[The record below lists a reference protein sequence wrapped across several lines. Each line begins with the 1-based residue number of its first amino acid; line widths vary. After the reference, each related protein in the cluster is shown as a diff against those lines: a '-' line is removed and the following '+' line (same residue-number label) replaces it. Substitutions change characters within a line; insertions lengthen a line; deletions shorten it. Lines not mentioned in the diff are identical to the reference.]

1 MPQTHRLAEQV
12 IAELTAQN
20 RTLTTVE
27 SCTGGLVF
35 ATMTDIAGSS
45 AVMERGFITYSN
57 QAKRDLVGVAEK
69 TLIAHGAVSE
79 EVAAEMAMGGYRLSA
94 DGALAVAL
102 TGIAGPGGGSL
113 AKPVGLVY
121 IAVADKARC
130 SVFKNHFSGS
140 RAAIRS
146 AAVASAL
153 TEISNF
159 MA

>member
-1 MPQTHRLAEQV
+1 MPQTHRLAEQI

-35 ATMTDIAGSS
+35 ATITDIAGSS

-57 QAKRDLVGVAEK
+57 QAKQDLVGVAEE

-130 SVFKNHFSGS
+130 SLPLSP
-140 RAAIRS
+140 
-146 AAVASAL
+146 
-153 TEISNF
+153 ISD
-159 MA
+159 

>member
-57 QAKRDLVGVAEK
+57 QAKQDLVGVAEE

-159 MA
+159 MV

>member
-94 DGALAVAL
+94 DSALAVAL

-130 SVFKNHFSGS
+130 SVFKYHFSGS

-146 AAVASAL
+146 AAVMSAL
-153 TEISNF
+153 TEITNF

>member
-12 IAELTAQN
+12 IADLTAQN
-20 RTLTTVE
+20 RSLTTVE

-57 QAKRDLVGVAEK
+57 QAKQDLVGVAEE

-130 SVFKNHFSGS
+130 SVFKHHFSGS

-153 TEISNF
+153 TEISHF

>member
-57 QAKRDLVGVAEK
+57 QAKQDLVGVAEE

-130 SVFKNHFSGS
+130 SVFKYHFSGS

-146 AAVASAL
+146 AAVMSAL
-153 TEISNF
+153 TEITNF

>member
-69 TLIAHGAVSE
+69 TLIAHGAV
-79 EVAAEMAMGGYRLSA
+79 
-94 DGALAVAL
+94 
-102 TGIAGPGGGSL
+102 
-113 AKPVGLVY
+113 
-121 IAVADKARC
+121 
-130 SVFKNHFSGS
+130 
-140 RAAIRS
+140 
-146 AAVASAL
+146 
-153 TEISNF
+153 
-159 MA
+159 

>member
-1 MPQTHRLAEQV
+1 MPQTYRLAEQV
-12 IAELTAQN
+12 IADLTAQN

-57 QAKRDLVGVAEK
+57 QAKQDLVGVAEE

-159 MA
+159 MT

>member
-1 MPQTHRLAEQV
+1 MPQTHRLAEQI
-12 IAELTAQN
+12 IAELTAKN

-57 QAKRDLVGVAEK
+57 QAKQDLVGVAEE

-153 TEISNF
+153 TEITNF

>member
-1 MPQTHRLAEQV
+1 MSETHRLAEQLV
-12 IAELTAQN
+12 ADLVAQN

-35 ATMTDIAGSS
+35 VTMTDIAGSS

-57 QAKRDLVGVAEK
+57 QAKQDLVGVAEE

-79 EVAAEMAMGGYRLSA
+79 EVAAEMAVGGCRHST
-94 DGALAVAL
+94 DGAIAVGL
-102 TGIAGPGGGSL
+102 TGIAGPGGGSS

-130 SVFKNHFSGS
+130 TVIKHHFDGDRS
-140 RAAIRS
+140 AVRS
-146 AAVASAL
+146 AAVVAAL
-153 TEISNF
+153 AHISDF
-159 MA
+159 IG

>member
-57 QAKRDLVGVAEK
+57 QAKQDLVGVAEE

>member
-1 MPQTHRLAEQV
+1 
-12 IAELTAQN
+12 
-20 RTLTTVE
+20 
-27 SCTGGLVF
+27 
-35 ATMTDIAGSS
+35 MTDIAGSS

-57 QAKRDLVGVAEK
+57 QAKQALVGVAEE

>member
-1 MPQTHRLAEQV
+1 MPHTHRLAEQI

-57 QAKRDLVGVAEK
+57 QAKQDLVGVAEE
-69 TLIAHGAVSE
+69 TLITHGAVSE
-79 EVAAEMAMGGYRLSA
+79 DVAAEMAMGGYRLSA

-153 TEISNF
+153 TEITNF

>member
-1 MPQTHRLAEQV
+1 MPQTQRLAEQV
-12 IAELTAQN
+12 IADLTAQN

-57 QAKRDLVGVAEK
+57 QAKQDLVGVADE
-69 TLIAHGAVSE
+69 TLITHGAVSE
-79 EVAAEMAMGGYRLSA
+79 DVAAEMAMGGYRLSA

>member
-12 IAELTAQN
+12 IAELTGQN

-57 QAKRDLVGVAEK
+57 QAKQDLVGVAEE

-94 DGALAVAL
+94 NGALAVAL

>member
-12 IAELTAQN
+12 IADLTAQN
-20 RTLTTVE
+20 RSLTTVE

-130 SVFKNHFSGS
+130 SVFKYHFSGS

-146 AAVASAL
+146 AAVVSAL
-153 TEISNF
+153 TEICNF